1 MGLLDSFVYYYRR
14 VYTTQTRACIEGSED
29 ASVRG
34 RQVANLLWGTEEEEV
49 GYVYC
54 SYIYAEVCGN
64 GRAIYVWIVYT
75 L

>member
-34 RQVANLLWGTEEEEV
+34 RHVPCILGGEFALGD
-49 GYVYC
+49 
-54 SYIYAEVCGN
+54 
-64 GRAIYVWIVYT
+64 
-75 L
+75 